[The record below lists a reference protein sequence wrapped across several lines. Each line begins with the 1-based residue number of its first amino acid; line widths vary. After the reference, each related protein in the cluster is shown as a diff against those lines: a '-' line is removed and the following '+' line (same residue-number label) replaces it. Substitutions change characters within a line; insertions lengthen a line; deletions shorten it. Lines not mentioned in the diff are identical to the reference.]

1 MKTVRLLLGGEMASM
16 VDEGQDDL
24 QPVLT
29 QLAKVRR
36 SYQKFT
42 RVGAKGCQDEFDALL
57 AWLGSRSVAALLD
70 KRFADAGRVTSL
82 NKQRE
87 KELIATEKRLAK
99 QFGYQPR
106 QVARRATK
114 AAQMMRSADAGDRPP
129 RTIKNHVDLE
139 TFLRNAHSQ
148 ALRDLAEKPGLS
160 VRRRLQNRDAVARVD
175 SALYAAWSLVV
186 DALQMSAMSFSYEI
200 SAIYAQESGSG

>member
-1 MKTVRLLLGGEMASM
+1 MVSI

-29 QLAKVRR
+29 QLVKVRS
-36 SYQKFT
+36 SYQRFT

-57 AWLGSRSVAALLD
+57 AWLGSRSVSALLD
-70 KRFADAGRVTSL
+70 KRLADAGRVSSL

-87 KELIATEKRLAK
+87 KELIATETRLAK

-106 QVARRATK
+106 QVARRAGK
-114 AAQMMRSADAGDRPP
+114 AAQMMRSADVGGRPP
-129 RTIKNHVDLE
+129 RVIKNHVDLE
-139 TFLRNAHSQ
+139 TFLRNAHIQ
-148 ALRDLAEKPGLS
+148 ALRDLVEKPGIS
-160 VRRRLQNRDAVARVD
+160 IRRRRQNRDAIARIET
-175 SALYAAWSLVV
+175 ALYAAWSLIV

-200 SAIYAQESGSG
+200 SAIYAQESVSNDHTS